1 MKTLIVLFVIKHF
14 LTLNLVLLVVK
25 SQHDRTVAITSRPPQ
40 GPVLKAVIKKKL
52 YRCLTYS
59 LTSFQDVMRMDL
71 AEIGRQCLEN
81 SQKREDG
88 SEDGRYAR

>member
-1 MKTLIVLFVIKHF
+1 MKTLIVLFVKKHF
-14 LTLNLVLLVVK
+14 STVNMVLLVVK
-25 SQHDRTVAITSRPPQ
+25 SQHNGIVAITSRPQ

-59 LTSFQDVMRMDL
+59 LTSFQDVMRLDL
-71 AEIGRQCLEN
+71 AEIGRQCLED

>member
-1 MKTLIVLFVIKHF
+1 MKTLIVLFVKKHF
-14 LTLNLVLLVVK
+14 STVNMVLLVVK
-25 SQHDRTVAITSRPPQ
+25 SQHNGIVVITSRPPQ

-59 LTSFQDVMRMDL
+59 LTSFQDVMRLDL
-71 AEIGRQCLEN
+71 AEIGRQCLED

>member
-1 MKTLIVLFVIKHF
+1 MKTLIVLFVKKHF
-14 LTLNLVLLVVK
+14 STVNMVLLVVK
-25 SQHDRTVAITSRPPQ
+25 SQRNRIVAITSRPQ

-59 LTSFQDVMRMDL
+59 LTSFQDVMRLDL
-71 AEIGRQCLEN
+71 AEIGRQCLED